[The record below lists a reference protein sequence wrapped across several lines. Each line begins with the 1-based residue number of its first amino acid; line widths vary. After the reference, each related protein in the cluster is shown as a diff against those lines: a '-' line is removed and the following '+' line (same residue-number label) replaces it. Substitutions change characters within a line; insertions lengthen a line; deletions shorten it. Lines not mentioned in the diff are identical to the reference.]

1 MFPEVR
7 MRRLRRTQN
16 IRNMVQEVQLNMN
29 DYIYPIFVIEGQD
42 IKNEIPSMPGIY
54 QFSLDHL
61 LEEVQRAVDA
71 GVIAIMLFGIPA
83 KKDECGSEAYN
94 DDGIIQQA
102 VRLVRAH
109 YPELV
114 ISTDVCMC
122 EYTSHGHC
130 GLIKGETVDN
140 DSTLELLAKIAV
152 SHAKAGADIL
162 APSDMMDGRIGVIR
176 DALDEAGYKDVIIM
190 AHAVKYASSFY
201 GPFRDAAESAPHFGD
216 RKSYQMDPASGTRQ
230 ALAEIA
236 LDVEEGADMV
246 IVKPGL
252 PYLDL
257 VSAAYENTL
266 VPVVAYNVSGEYAMV
281 KAAAQN
287 GWIDE
292 KRIVMEELT
301 SMKRAGAD
309 IIITYHAVDVAKW
322 LKNGEVEA

>member
-114 ISTDVCMC
+114 ISNTRA
-122 EYTSHGHC
+122 TA
-130 GLIKGETVDN
+130 T
-140 DSTLELLAKIAV
+140 
-152 SHAKAGADIL
+152 
-162 APSDMMDGRIGVIR
+162 
-176 DALDEAGYKDVIIM
+176 
-190 AHAVKYASSFY
+190 
-201 GPFRDAAESAPHFGD
+201 AA
-216 RKSYQMDPASGTRQ
+216 
-230 ALAEIA
+230 
-236 LDVEEGADMV
+236 
-246 IVKPGL
+246 
-252 PYLDL
+252 
-257 VSAAYENTL
+257 
-266 VPVVAYNVSGEYAMV
+266 
-281 KAAAQN
+281 
-287 GWIDE
+287 
-292 KRIVMEELT
+292 
-301 SMKRAGAD
+301 
-309 IIITYHAVDVAKW
+309 
-322 LKNGEVEA
+322 

>member
-54 QFSLDHL
+54 QFSLDYL

-102 VRLVRAH
+102 VRLVRAN

-292 KRIVMEELT
+292 KAIVMEMMLAF
-301 SMKRAGAD
+301 KRAGAKMV
-309 IIITYHAVDVAKW
+309 ITYHAIDIGNW
-322 LKNGEVEA
+322 LKEN

>member
-61 LEEVQRAVDA
+61 LEEVQRAVDV

-102 VRLVRAH
+102 VRLVRAN

-130 GLIKGETVDN
+130 GLIKGQTVDN

-152 SHAKAGADIL
+152 SHAKEGADIL

-292 KRIVMEELT
+292 KAIVMEMMLAF
-301 SMKRAGAD
+301 KRAGAKMV
-309 IIITYHAVDVAKW
+309 ITYHAIDIGNW
-322 LKNGEVEA
+322 LKEN

>member
-61 LEEVQRAVDA
+61 LEEVQRAVDV

-190 AHAVKYASSFY
+190 AHAVKFASSFY

-292 KRIVMEELT
+292 KAIVMEMMLAF
-301 SMKRAGAD
+301 KRAGAKMV
-309 IIITYHAVDVAKW
+309 ITYHAIDIGNW
-322 LKNGEVEA
+322 LKEN

>member
-1 MFPEVR
+1 MFPEQR

-29 DYIYPIFVIEGQD
+29 DYIYPIFVVEGEN
-42 IKNEIPSMPGIY
+42 IKNPINSMPGIY

-71 GVIAIMLFGIPA
+71 GVISIMLFGIPA

-102 VRLVRAH
+102 IRLVREH
-109 YPELV
+109 YPDLV

-140 DSTLELLAKIAV
+140 DSTLALLAKIAV

-162 APSDMMDGRIGVIR
+162 APSDMMDGRVEAIR
-176 DALDEAGYKDVIIM
+176 EALDEAGYKDVIIM
-190 AHAVKYASSFY
+190 AHSVKYASGFY
-201 GPFRDAAESAPHFGD
+201 GPFRDAAESAPQFGD
-216 RKSYQMDPASGTRQ
+216 RKTYQMDPASGTRQ
-230 ALAEIA
+230 ALQEVE
-236 LDVEEGADMV
+236 LDLEEGADMV
-246 IVKPGL
+246 IIKPSL
-252 PYLDL
+252 AYLDL
-257 VSAAYENTL
+257 IAKTYENTL
-266 VPVVAYNVSGEYAMV
+266 VPVVAYNVSAEYSMV

-292 KRIVMEELT
+292 KTIVLEIMNAF
-301 SMKRAGAD
+301 KRAGAKMV
-309 IIITYHAVDVAKW
+309 ITYHAVDLGNW
-322 LKNGEVEA
+322 LKENR

>member
-1 MFPEVR
+1 MFPEQR

-29 DYIYPIFVIEGQD
+29 DYIYPIFVVEGHD
-42 IKNEIPSMPGIY
+42 IKNPIKSMPGIY

-71 GVIAIMLFGIPA
+71 GVISIMLFGIPA
-83 KKDECGSEAYN
+83 QKDECGSEAYN

-102 VRLVRAH
+102 IRLVRKH
-109 YPELV
+109 YPDLV

-130 GLIKGETVDN
+130 GLIKGDTVDN
-140 DSTLELLAKIAV
+140 DSTLALLAKIAV

-162 APSDMMDGRIGVIR
+162 APSDMMDGRVEAIR
-176 DALDEAGYKDVIIM
+176 EALDESGYNDVIIM
-190 AHAVKYASSFY
+190 AHSVKYASGFY

-230 ALAEIA
+230 ALQEVE
-236 LDVEEGADMV
+236 LDLEEGADMV
-246 IVKPGL
+246 IIKPSL
-252 PYLDL
+252 AYLDL
-257 VSAAYENTL
+257 ISKTYENTL
-266 VPVVAYNVSGEYAMV
+266 VPVVAYNVSAEYSMV

-292 KRIVMEELT
+292 KTIVLEIMKAF
-301 SMKRAGAD
+301 KRAGAKMV
-309 IIITYHAVDVAKW
+309 ITYHAIDLGNW
-322 LKNGEVEA
+322 LKENR

>member
-102 VRLVRAH
+102 VRLVRAN

-292 KRIVMEELT
+292 KAIVMEMMLAF
-301 SMKRAGAD
+301 KRAGAKMV
-309 IIITYHAVDVAKW
+309 ITYHATDIGNW
-322 LKNGEVEA
+322 LKEK

>member
-71 GVIAIMLFGIPA
+71 GVIAIMLFGIPV

-102 VRLVRAH
+102 VRLVRAN

-292 KRIVMEELT
+292 KAIVMEMMLAF
-301 SMKRAGAD
+301 KRAGAKMV
-309 IIITYHAVDVAKW
+309 ITYHAIDIGNW
-322 LKNGEVEA
+322 LKEN

>member
-29 DYIYPIFVIEGQD
+29 DYIYPIFVIEGDD
-42 IKNEIPSMPGIY
+42 IKKEIPSMPGIY

-61 LEEVQRAVDA
+61 LDEVQRAVDA

-109 YPELV
+109 YPDLV

-130 GLIKGETVDN
+130 GIIKGETVDN

-162 APSDMMDGRIGVIR
+162 APSDMMDGRIGAIR
-176 DALDEAGYKDVIIM
+176 RALDEAGYQDVIIM
-190 AHAVKYASSFY
+190 AHAVKYASGFY

-230 ALAEIA
+230 AMQEVS
-236 LDVEEGADMV
+236 LDIEEGADMV
-246 IVKPGL
+246 IIKPGL
-252 PYLDL
+252 AYLDL

-266 VPVVAYNVSGEYAMV
+266 VPVVAYNVSAEYSMV

-292 KRIVMEELT
+292 KTIVLEIMNAF
-301 SMKRAGAD
+301 KRAGAKVV
-309 IIITYHAVDVAKW
+309 ITYHAIDIGNW
-322 LKNGEVEA
+322 LKEN

>member
-102 VRLVRAH
+102 VRLVRAN

-266 VPVVAYNVSGEYAMV
+266 VPVVTYNVSGEYAMV

-292 KRIVMEELT
+292 KAIVMEMMLAF
-301 SMKRAGAD
+301 KRAGAKMV
-309 IIITYHAVDVAKW
+309 ITYHAIDIGNW
-322 LKNGEVEA
+322 LKEN

>member
-16 IRNMVQEVQLNMN
+16 IRNMVQEVLLNMN

-102 VRLVRAH
+102 VRLVRTH

-292 KRIVMEELT
+292 KAIVMEMMLAF
-301 SMKRAGAD
+301 KRAGAKMV
-309 IIITYHAVDVAKW
+309 ITYHAIDIGNW
-322 LKNGEVEA
+322 LKEN

>member
-29 DYIYPIFVIEGQD
+29 DFIYPIFVIEGQD

-61 LEEVQRAVDA
+61 LEEVQRAVDV

-292 KRIVMEELT
+292 KAIVMEMMLAF
-301 SMKRAGAD
+301 KRAGAKMV
-309 IIITYHAVDVAKW
+309 ITYHAIDIGNW
-322 LKNGEVEA
+322 LKEK

>member
-61 LEEVQRAVDA
+61 LEEVQRAVDV

-102 VRLVRAH
+102 VRLVRAN

-130 GLIKGETVDN
+130 GLIKGQTVDN

-292 KRIVMEELT
+292 KAIVMEMMLAF
-301 SMKRAGAD
+301 KRAGAKMV
-309 IIITYHAVDVAKW
+309 ITYHAIDIGNW
-322 LKNGEVEA
+322 LKEN

>member
-71 GVIAIMLFGIPA
+71 GVIAIMLFGIPV

-109 YPELV
+109 YPDLV

-292 KRIVMEELT
+292 KAIVMEMMLAF
-301 SMKRAGAD
+301 KRAGAKMV
-309 IIITYHAVDVAKW
+309 ITYHAIDIGNW
-322 LKNGEVEA
+322 LKEN

>member
-230 ALAEIA
+230 ALAEIV

-292 KRIVMEELT
+292 KAIVMEMMLAF
-301 SMKRAGAD
+301 KRAGAKMV
-309 IIITYHAVDVAKW
+309 ITYHAIDIGNW
-322 LKNGEVEA
+322 LKEN

>member
-1 MFPEVR
+1 MFPEQR

-29 DYIYPIFVIEGQD
+29 DYIYPIFVVEGHD
-42 IKNEIPSMPGIY
+42 IKNPIKSMPGIY

-71 GVIAIMLFGIPA
+71 GVISIMLFGIPA
-83 KKDECGSEAYN
+83 QKDECGSEAYN

-102 VRLVRAH
+102 IRLVRKH
-109 YPELV
+109 YPDLV

-130 GLIKGETVDN
+130 GLIKGDTVDN
-140 DSTLELLAKIAV
+140 DSTLALLAKIAV

-162 APSDMMDGRIGVIR
+162 APSDMMDGRVEAIR
-176 DALDEAGYKDVIIM
+176 EALDEAGYNDVIIM
-190 AHAVKYASSFY
+190 AHYVKYASGFY

-230 ALAEIA
+230 ALQEVE
-236 LDVEEGADMV
+236 LDLEEGADMV
-246 IVKPGL
+246 IIKPSL
-252 PYLDL
+252 AYLYL
-257 VSAAYENTL
+257 ISKTYENTL
-266 VPVVAYNVSGEYAMV
+266 VPVVAYNVSAEYSMV

-292 KRIVMEELT
+292 KTIVLEIMNAF
-301 SMKRAGAD
+301 KRAGAKMV
-309 IIITYHAVDVAKW
+309 ITYHAID
-322 LKNGEVEA
+322 LGN

>member
-61 LEEVQRAVDA
+61 LEEVQRAVDV
-71 GVIAIMLFGIPA
+71 GVIAIMLFGIPV

-94 DDGIIQQA
+94 DEGIIQQA
-102 VRLVRAH
+102 VRLVRAN

-292 KRIVMEELT
+292 KAIVMEMMLAF
-301 SMKRAGAD
+301 KRAGAKMV
-309 IIITYHAVDVAKW
+309 ITYHAIDIGNW
-322 LKNGEVEA
+322 LKEN

>member
-7 MRRLRRTQN
+7 MRRLRKTQN
-16 IRNMVQEVQLNMN
+16 IRNMVQEIQLNMN
-29 DYIYPIFVIEGQD
+29 DYIYPIFVIEGTD
-42 IKNEIPSMPGIY
+42 IKNPIPSMPGIY

-83 KKDECGSEAYN
+83 EKDACGSEAYN
-94 DDGIIQQA
+94 DEGIIQQA

-109 YPELV
+109 YPDLV

-130 GLIKGETVDN
+130 GIIKGDTVDN
-140 DSTLELLAKIAV
+140 DATLELLAKIAV

-176 DALDEAGYKDVIIM
+176 QALDEAGYQDVIIM

-236 LDVEEGADMV
+236 LDIEEGADMV

-281 KAAAQN
+281 KAVAQN

-292 KRIVMEELT
+292 KAIVLEM
-301 SMKRAGAD
+301 MNAFKRAGAKMV
-309 IIITYHAVDVAKW
+309 ITYHAIDLGNW
-322 LKNGEVEA
+322 LKEK

>member
-54 QFSLDHL
+54 QFSMDHL

-71 GVIAIMLFGIPA
+71 GVIAIMLFGIPV

-292 KRIVMEELT
+292 KAIVMEMMLAF
-301 SMKRAGAD
+301 KRAGAKMV
-309 IIITYHAVDVAKW
+309 ITYHAIDIGNW
-322 LKNGEVEA
+322 LKEN

>member
-42 IKNEIPSMPGIY
+42 IKNEIPSMPGVY

-61 LEEVQRAVDA
+61 LEEVQRAVDV

-292 KRIVMEELT
+292 KAIVMEMMLAF
-301 SMKRAGAD
+301 KRAGAKMV
-309 IIITYHAVDVAKW
+309 ITYHAIDIGNW
-322 LKNGEVEA
+322 LKEN

>member
-1 MFPEVR
+1 MFPEQR

-29 DYIYPIFVIEGQD
+29 DYIYPIFVVEGED
-42 IKNEIPSMPGIY
+42 IKNPIKSMPGIY

-71 GVIAIMLFGIPA
+71 GVISIMLFGIPA

-102 VRLVRAH
+102 IRLVREH
-109 YPELV
+109 YPDLV

-130 GLIKGETVDN
+130 GLIKGDTVDN
-140 DSTLELLAKIAV
+140 DSTLALLAKIAV

-162 APSDMMDGRIGVIR
+162 APSDMMDGRVEAIR
-176 DALDEAGYKDVIIM
+176 EALDEAGYKDVIIM
-190 AHAVKYASSFY
+190 AHSVKYASGFY

-230 ALAEIA
+230 ALQEVE
-236 LDVEEGADMV
+236 LDLEEGADMV
-246 IVKPGL
+246 IIKPSL
-252 PYLDL
+252 AYLDL
-257 VSAAYENTL
+257 IAKTYENTL
-266 VPVVAYNVSGEYAMV
+266 VPVVAYNVSAEYSMV
-281 KAAAQN
+281 KAATQN

-292 KRIVMEELT
+292 KTIVLEIMNAF
-301 SMKRAGAD
+301 KRAGAKMV
-309 IIITYHAVDVAKW
+309 ITYHAVDLGNW
-322 LKNGEVEA
+322 LKENR

>member
-16 IRNMVQEVQLNMN
+16 IRNMVQEVQLNMS

-292 KRIVMEELT
+292 KAIVMEMMLAF
-301 SMKRAGAD
+301 KRAGAKMV
-309 IIITYHAVDVAKW
+309 ITYHAIDIGNW
-322 LKNGEVEA
+322 LKEN

>member
-61 LEEVQRAVDA
+61 LEEVRRAVDV

-94 DDGIIQQA
+94 DDGIIQHA

-236 LDVEEGADMV
+236 MDVEEGADMV

-292 KRIVMEELT
+292 KAIVMEMMLAF
-301 SMKRAGAD
+301 KRAGAKMV
-309 IIITYHAVDVAKW
+309 ITYHAIDIGNW
-322 LKNGEVEA
+322 LKEN

>member
-102 VRLVRAH
+102 VRLVRTH

-292 KRIVMEELT
+292 RAIVMEMMLAF
-301 SMKRAGAD
+301 KRAGAKMV
-309 IIITYHAVDVAKW
+309 ITYHAIDIGNW
-322 LKNGEVEA
+322 LKEN

>member
-16 IRNMVQEVQLNMN
+16 IRNMVQEVQLYMN

-292 KRIVMEELT
+292 KAIVMEMMLAF
-301 SMKRAGAD
+301 KRAGAKMV
-309 IIITYHAVDVAKW
+309 ITYHAIDIGNW
-322 LKNGEVEA
+322 LKEN

>member
-29 DYIYPIFVIEGQD
+29 DYIYPIFVVEGQD

-61 LEEVQRAVDA
+61 LEEVQRAVDV

-236 LDVEEGADMV
+236 MDVEEGADMV

-292 KRIVMEELT
+292 KAIVMEMMLAF
-301 SMKRAGAD
+301 KRAGAKMV
-309 IIITYHAVDVAKW
+309 ITYHAIDIGNW
-322 LKNGEVEA
+322 LKEN

>member
-1 MFPEVR
+1 
-7 MRRLRRTQN
+7 
-16 IRNMVQEVQLNMN
+16 
-29 DYIYPIFVIEGQD
+29 
-42 IKNEIPSMPGIY
+42 MPGIY

-94 DDGIIQQA
+94 DDGIVQQA
-102 VRLVRAH
+102 VRLVRAN

-292 KRIVMEELT
+292 KAIVMEMMLAF
-301 SMKRAGAD
+301 KRAGAKMV
-309 IIITYHAVDVAKW
+309 ITYHAIDIGNW
-322 LKNGEVEA
+322 LKEK

>member
-29 DYIYPIFVIEGQD
+29 DYIYPIFVIEGQN

-102 VRLVRAH
+102 VRLVRAN

-292 KRIVMEELT
+292 KAIVMEMMLAF
-301 SMKRAGAD
+301 KRAGAKMV
-309 IIITYHAVDVAKW
+309 ITYHAIDIGNW
-322 LKNGEVEA
+322 LKEN

>member
-102 VRLVRAH
+102 VRLVRAN

-201 GPFRDAAESAPHFGD
+201 GPFREAAESAPHFGD

-292 KRIVMEELT
+292 KAIVMEMMLAF
-301 SMKRAGAD
+301 KRAGAKMV
-309 IIITYHAVDVAKW
+309 ITYHAIDIGNW
-322 LKNGEVEA
+322 LKEN

>member
-1 MFPEVR
+1 M
-7 MRRLRRTQN
+7 
-16 IRNMVQEVQLNMN
+16 
-29 DYIYPIFVIEGQD
+29 
-42 IKNEIPSMPGIY
+42 
-54 QFSLDHL
+54 
-61 LEEVQRAVDA
+61 
-71 GVIAIMLFGIPA
+71 
-83 KKDECGSEAYN
+83 
-94 DDGIIQQA
+94 
-102 VRLVRAH
+102 RLVRAH

-292 KRIVMEELT
+292 KAIVMEMMLAF
-301 SMKRAGAD
+301 KRAGAKMV
-309 IIITYHAVDVAKW
+309 ITYHAIDIGNW
-322 LKNGEVEA
+322 LKEN

>member
-102 VRLVRAH
+102 VRLVRAN

-130 GLIKGETVDN
+130 GLIKGQTVDN

-252 PYLDL
+252 AYLDL

-292 KRIVMEELT
+292 KAIVMEMMLAF
-301 SMKRAGAD
+301 KRAGAKMV
-309 IIITYHAVDVAKW
+309 ITYHAIDIGNW
-322 LKNGEVEA
+322 LKEN

>member
-102 VRLVRAH
+102 VRLVRTH

-292 KRIVMEELT
+292 KAIVMEMMLAF
-301 SMKRAGAD
+301 KRAGAKMV
-309 IIITYHAVDVAKW
+309 ITYHAIDIGNW
-322 LKNGEVEA
+322 LKEN

>member
-16 IRNMVQEVQLNMN
+16 IRNMVQEVHLNMN

-292 KRIVMEELT
+292 KAIVMEMMLAF
-301 SMKRAGAD
+301 KRAGAKMV
-309 IIITYHAVDVAKW
+309 ITYHAIDIGNW
-322 LKNGEVEA
+322 LKEN

>member
-16 IRNMVQEVQLNMN
+16 IRNMVQEVQLNMS

-102 VRLVRAH
+102 VRLVRAN

-292 KRIVMEELT
+292 KAIVMEMMLAF
-301 SMKRAGAD
+301 KRAGAKMV
-309 IIITYHAVDVAKW
+309 ITYHAIDIGNW
-322 LKNGEVEA
+322 LKEN

>member
-61 LEEVQRAVDA
+61 LEEVQRAVDV
-71 GVIAIMLFGIPA
+71 GVIAIMFFGIPA

-102 VRLVRAH
+102 VRLVRAN

-236 LDVEEGADMV
+236 MDVEEGADMV

-292 KRIVMEELT
+292 KAVVMEMMLAF
-301 SMKRAGAD
+301 KRAGAKMV
-309 IIITYHAVDVAKW
+309 ITYHAIDIGNW
-322 LKNGEVEA
+322 LKEN

>member
-29 DYIYPIFVIEGQD
+29 DYIYPIFVIEGND
-42 IKNEIPSMPGIY
+42 IKKEIPSMPGIY

-61 LEEVQRAVDA
+61 LDEVQRAVDA

-109 YPELV
+109 YPDLV

-130 GLIKGETVDN
+130 GIIKGETVDN

-162 APSDMMDGRIGVIR
+162 APSDMMDGRIGAIR
-176 DALDEAGYKDVIIM
+176 RALDEAGYQDVIIM
-190 AHAVKYASSFY
+190 AHAVKYASGFY

-230 ALAEIA
+230 AMQEVS
-236 LDVEEGADMV
+236 LDIEEGADMV
-246 IVKPGL
+246 IIKPGL
-252 PYLDL
+252 AYLDL

-266 VPVVAYNVSGEYAMV
+266 VPVVAYNVSAEYSMV

-292 KRIVMEELT
+292 KTIVLEIMNAF
-301 SMKRAGAD
+301 KRAGAKVV
-309 IIITYHAVDVAKW
+309 ITYHAIDIGNW
-322 LKNGEVEA
+322 LKEN

>member
-29 DYIYPIFVIEGQD
+29 DYIYPIFIIEGQD

-102 VRLVRAH
+102 VRLVRAN

-130 GLIKGETVDN
+130 GLIKGQTVDN

-292 KRIVMEELT
+292 KAIVMEMMLAF
-301 SMKRAGAD
+301 KRAGAKMV
-309 IIITYHAVDVAKW
+309 ITYHAIDIGNW
-322 LKNGEVEA
+322 LKEN

>member
-7 MRRLRRTQN
+7 MRRLRKTQN
-16 IRNMVQEVQLNMN
+16 IRNMVQEIQLNMN
-29 DYIYPIFVIEGQD
+29 DYIYPIFVIEGTD
-42 IKNEIPSMPGIY
+42 IKNPIPSMPGIY

-83 KKDECGSEAYN
+83 EKDACGSEAYN
-94 DDGIIQQA
+94 DEGIIQQA

-109 YPELV
+109 YPDLV

-130 GLIKGETVDN
+130 GIIKGDTVDN
-140 DSTLELLAKIAV
+140 DATLELLAKIAV

-176 DALDEAGYKDVIIM
+176 QALDEAGYQDVIIM
-190 AHAVKYASSFY
+190 AHAIKYASSFY

-236 LDVEEGADMV
+236 LDIEEGADMV

-292 KRIVMEELT
+292 KAIVLEM
-301 SMKRAGAD
+301 MNAFKRAGAKMV
-309 IIITYHAVDVAKW
+309 ITYHAIDLGNW
-322 LKNGEVEA
+322 LKEK

>member
-94 DDGIIQQA
+94 DDGVIQQA
-102 VRLVRAH
+102 VRLVRAN

-130 GLIKGETVDN
+130 GLIKGQTVDN

-176 DALDEAGYKDVIIM
+176 DALGEAGYKDVIIM

-292 KRIVMEELT
+292 KAIVMEMMLAF
-301 SMKRAGAD
+301 KRAGAKMV
-309 IIITYHAVDVAKW
+309 ITYHAIDIGNW
-322 LKNGEVEA
+322 LKEN